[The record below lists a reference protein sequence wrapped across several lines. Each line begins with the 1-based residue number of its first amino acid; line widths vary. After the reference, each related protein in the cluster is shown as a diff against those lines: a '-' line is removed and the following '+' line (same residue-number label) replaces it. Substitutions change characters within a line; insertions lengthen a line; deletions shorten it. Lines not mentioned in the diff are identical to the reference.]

1 MNAKKIIIIVAGL
14 LVIGLSAW
22 VIYSIKFNTPQQT
35 IKKILEARNDND
47 ITDEELA
54 SFFTESYKGVEKR
67 DRIKLNTT
75 QYNLSDARKTANG
88 IEVDLSIRL
97 MNTETG
103 KLEDEKAAVFYLK
116 RSGMFPFRFNYKID
130 YVKEINP
137 VLTLTFPELMPKKR
151 SLSIIWWYYGYRGHK
166 LRFSDYEIINEPIK
180 DDPEGGVSTYIKFL
194 AEELTADGNLEEIS
208 LYLRAESESGDICV
222 NLRKAINEVR
232 DGKAEIKVLSDSK
245 DCQPKLLILKGAFE
259 KDYKINI
266 NWDV

>member
-35 IKKILEARNDND
+35 IKKILEVRNDND

-75 QYNLSDARKTANG
+75 QYNLSDARKTDKG

-116 RSGMFPFRFNYKID
+116 RSGIFPFRFNYKID

-137 VLTLTFPELMPKKR
+137 VLTLTFPELMPKKEVVEHNFGDTMD
-151 SLSIIWWYYGYRGHK
+151 IGGHK

-266 NWDV
+266 N